1 MEAAIPEWAQ
11 SAGAL
16 AIVLI
21 ATFTGIINYFKTKES
36 STSDDSDTVVLKDIL
51 QAIKEFHDES
61 IREIKRVER
70 LLDGL
75 QDSFYRGHDAQRET
89 NRLLENAK
97 L

>member
-1 MEAAIPEWAQ
+1 MEATIPEWAQ

-36 STSDDSDTVVLKDIL
+36 AVDDSDKVVLKDIL
-51 QAIKEFHDES
+51 HAIKELHDDS

-70 LLDGL
+70 QLDGI
-75 QDSFYRGHDAQRET
+75 QDSFYRGHDTQRET
-89 NRLLENAK
+89 NRLLENVK
-97 L
+97 F